1 MPSTIRQSLESTPV
15 KKMMMMIMMMT
26 KWDMNTKP

>member
-15 KKMMMMIMMMT
+15 KKKMMMMMT